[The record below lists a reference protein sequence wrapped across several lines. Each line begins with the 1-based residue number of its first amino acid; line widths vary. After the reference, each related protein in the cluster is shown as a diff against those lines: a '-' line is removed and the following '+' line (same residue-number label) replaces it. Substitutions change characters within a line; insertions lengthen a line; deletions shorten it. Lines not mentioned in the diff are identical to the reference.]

1 MYQES
6 SLAII
11 KTSINLPEESVEAVR
26 AMAKR
31 AGTSMAEIVRRAI
44 STDKFIHDA
53 VDEGS
58 LILIK
63 DKDNSMRQLVIR

>member
-1 MYQES
+1 M
-6 SLAII
+6 AIVETTI
-11 KTSINLPEESVEAVR
+11 LLPQESVEAVR
-26 AMAKR
+26 KMAQK

-63 DKDNSMRQLVIR
+63 DKDNGMRQLVIQ

>member
-1 MYQES
+1 MT
-6 SLAII
+6 IV
-11 KTSINLPEESVEAVR
+11 KTSINLPQESVDAVR
-26 AMAKR
+26 KMAQK

>member
-1 MYQES
+1 VQV
-6 SLAII
+6 AIVETTI
-11 KTSINLPEESVEAVR
+11 LLPQESVEAVR
-26 AMAKR
+26 KMAQK

-63 DKDNSMRQLVIR
+63 DKDNGMRQLVIQ